1 MVTSSHPKR
10 PRDPNQL
17 AKAIIDTATGQKPDR
32 DSYARGRKENRIGA
46 RMNKNVDESSRQT
59 AKMNRERLAL
69 PERPAILVEIEKK
82 AEVIRTNMAR
92 LREQRLAKEAQEVRT
107 EISEAAN
114 RPAKATP
121 KKRFR

>member
-1 MVTSSHPKR
+1 
-10 PRDPNQL
+10 
-17 AKAIIDTATGQKPDR
+17 
-32 DSYARGRKENRIGA
+32 
-46 RMNKNVDESSRQT
+46 MNKNVDESSRQT

-69 PERPAILVEIEKK
+69 PERPAILAEIEKK
-82 AEVIRTNMAR
+82 AEDIRTNMAR